1 MLLWNSKQSFTPEM
15 RLLGPDFIGPKP
27 CKVCLSVRTHKDRFE
42 GINHG
47 GVSRNTT

>member
-15 RLLGPDFIGPKP
+15 RLLRSDFIGPIP
-27 CKVCLSVRTHKDRFE
+27 CKVCLSVGTQRDRFE